1 MKEVNFGDRRPS
13 VGRYAASDASRPET
27 VDCAF
32 GNAGMLTPGD
42 DKFDVAREMIYLRK
56 RQPGVDRP

>member
-13 VGRYAASDASRPET
+13 VGRYAASDASRPKT

-32 GNAGMLTPGD
+32 GNAGMLILAAAPRG
-42 DKFDVAREMIYLRK
+42 EE
-56 RQPGVDRP
+56 

>member
-32 GNAGMLTPGD
+32 GNAGMLS
-42 DKFDVAREMIYLRK
+42 
-56 RQPGVDRP
+56 